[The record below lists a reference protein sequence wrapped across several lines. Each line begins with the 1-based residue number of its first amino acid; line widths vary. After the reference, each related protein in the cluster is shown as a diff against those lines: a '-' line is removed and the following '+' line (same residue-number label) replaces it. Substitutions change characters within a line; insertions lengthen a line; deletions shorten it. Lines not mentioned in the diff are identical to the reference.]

1 MTLIG
6 ASGIAGLLLFL
17 LVIACPLMMGFMMKG
32 MHGGRGHGH
41 GQAEPKSREQMSMDE
56 LKQARD
62 VLNDEIGQ
70 RASR

>member
-17 LVIACPLMMGFMMKG
+17 RVIACPLMMVFMMKG
-32 MHGGRGHGH
+32 MHGGQRHGH
-41 GQAEPKSREQMSMDE
+41 GQAQPKSREQLSMDE